1 MCLCDH
7 ARHGQKGLGQ
17 GFHQEKK
24 MGCALSGDSVCV
36 FPQNLYYKVAE
47 KEGLRDEKETAFGR
61 YLCKL
66 MPATEVWFIDR
77 VRHGLARE
85 VDWKFQGLF

>member
-1 MCLCDH
+1 MLSMARRAWDRVSTRRKKWAVHYQETLCV
-7 ARHGQKGLGQ
+7 
-17 GFHQEKK
+17 
-24 MGCALSGDSVCV
+24 S
-36 FPQNLYYKVAE
+36 PQNLYYKVAE
-47 KEGLRDEKETAFGR
+47 KEGLRHEKETAFGR

-77 VRHGLARE
+77 VWHGLARE